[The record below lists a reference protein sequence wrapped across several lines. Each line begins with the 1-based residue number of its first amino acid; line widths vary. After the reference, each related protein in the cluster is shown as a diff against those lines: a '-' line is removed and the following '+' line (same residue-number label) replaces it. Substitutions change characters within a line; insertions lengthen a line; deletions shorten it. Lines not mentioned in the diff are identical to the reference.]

1 MGLIVL
7 PKTIKKI
14 ALLGAT
20 GSIGRS
26 TLDIVARFP
35 ERYQVVAM
43 GGGKNVHEL
52 IVLARRFQPQLLA
65 VQEESGARELTQAL
79 VDSGLSI
86 PVMVGQPGAVAV
98 ATFAQADV
106 VIAAMVGAVGL
117 EPTYAALMA
126 GKDVAL
132 ANKESMVMAGR
143 LLNQVAASTGA
154 TILPLDS
161 EHSAIWQAL
170 NGESGKGV
178 EKLILTASGG
188 PFRDFSLAEMAS
200 VTPAQA
206 MRQPRWDMGP
216 KITIDSATMMNKALE
231 IIEARWLFD
240 MDPEK
245 IEVLV
250 HPQSIVHSLV
260 EYVDGSVLAQLGLP
274 DMRLPIAYALGY
286 PERLALDLPKL
297 DLAALGQLEFFQ
309 ADAQRFPALRLV
321 RQALAAGDSGA
332 IAFNAANEV
341 AIERFRQGEIGFLEI
356 AETVENVLNNVV
368 REDFSTLKE
377 ILDYDAKVRQL
388 TEAKVQRHRG

>member
-7 PKTIKKI
+7 PKNIKKI
-14 ALLGAT
+14 AILGAT

-35 ERYQVVAM
+35 ERYQVVAL
-43 GGGKNVHEL
+43 GGGKKIGEL
-52 IVLARRFQPQLLA
+52 MVQARRFRPQLLA
-65 VQEESGARELTQAL
+65 VQEESGAQELTRAL
-79 VDSGLSI
+79 VESGLSI
-86 PVMVGQPGAVAV
+86 PVMAGPAGAVAV
-98 ATFAQADV
+98 ATFAEADV
-106 VIAAMVGAVGL
+106 VVAAMVGAVGL
-117 EPTYAALMA
+117 EPTHAALKA

-143 LLNQVAASTGA
+143 LLNQVAVSTGA

-170 NGESGKGV
+170 KGESEKEV

-188 PFRDFSLAEMAS
+188 PFRDFSAAAMAQ

-206 MRQPRWDMGP
+206 MRHPRWDMGP

-231 IIEARWLFD
+231 IIEARWLFEIV
-240 MDPEK
+240 PEK

-260 EYVDGSVLAQLGLP
+260 EYIDGSVLAQLGLP

-286 PERLALDLPKL
+286 PERLTLDLPKL
-297 DLAALGQLEFFQ
+297 DLATLGQLEFSR

-341 AIERFRQGEIGFLEI
+341 AVERFRQGEIGFLEI
-356 AETVENVLNNVV
+356 AETVEKVLNKVV
-368 REDFSTLKE
+368 HEDFSTLKE
-377 ILDYDAKVRQL
+377 ILDYDVKVRQSIL
-388 TEAKVQRHRG
+388 

>member
-1 MGLIVL
+1 M
-7 PKTIKKI
+7 KKI
-14 ALLGAT
+14 AILGAT

-26 TLDIVARFP
+26 TLDIVSRFP
-35 ERYQVVAM
+35 ERYRVVAL
-43 GGGKNVHEL
+43 GGGRNIGEL
-52 IVLARRFQPQLLA
+52 IALARRFQPQLLS
-65 VQEESGARELTQAL
+65 VQEEAGAQELVQAL
-79 VDSGLSI
+79 KDCGLSI

-98 ATFAQADV
+98 ATYPQADI

-117 EPTYAALMA
+117 EPTYAALKA

-143 LLNQVAASTGA
+143 LLNRVAAATGA
-154 TILPLDS
+154 AILPLDS

-170 NGESGKGV
+170 KGEPKKGV

-188 PFRDFSLAEMAS
+188 PFRDFSLAEMGQ
-200 VTPAQA
+200 VTPEQA
-206 MRQPRWDMGP
+206 MRHPRWEMGP

-240 MDPEK
+240 IVPER

-286 PERLALDLPKL
+286 PERLALNLPKL
-297 DLAALGQLEFFQ
+297 DLATIGQLDFMQ
-309 ADAQRFPALRLV
+309 ADATLFPALKLV
-321 RQALAAGDSGA
+321 RRALAAGDSGA

-341 AIERFRQGEIGFLEI
+341 AVERFRQGEIGFLEI
-356 AETVENVLNNVV
+356 AETVEKVLNQVT
-368 REDFSTLKE
+368 REDFSTLTE
-377 ILDYDAKVRQL
+377 ILDFDAQVRQSIS
-388 TEAKVQRHRG
+388 

>member
-1 MGLIVL
+1 MGFIAL

-35 ERYQVVAM
+35 ERYEIVAM
-43 GGGKNVHEL
+43 GGGRNIADL
-52 IVLARRFQPQLLA
+52 MVLAQRFRPQLLS
-65 VQEESGARELTQAL
+65 VQDDSGAQELTQAL
-79 VDSGLSI
+79 RKSGLSI
-86 PVMVGQPGAVAV
+86 PVMVGQAGAVAV
-98 ATFAQADV
+98 ATYAQADLV
-106 VIAAMVGAVGL
+106 VSAMVGAVGL
-117 EPTYAALMA
+117 EPTHAALLA

-143 LLNQVAASTGA
+143 LLNQVAAATGA
-154 TILPLDS
+154 AILPLDS

-170 NGESGKGV
+170 NGELKKSGLEKKV

-188 PFRDFSLAEMAS
+188 PFRDFSAAEMGE

-206 MRQPRWDMGP
+206 MRHPRWEMGP

-240 MDPEK
+240 IVPER

-250 HPQSIVHSLV
+250 HPQSIIHSLV

-297 DLAALGQLEFFQ
+297 DLAAIAKLDFFQ

-332 IAFNAANEV
+332 IALNAANEV
-341 AIERFRQGEIGFLEI
+341 AVERFRQGEIGFLEI
-356 AETVENVLNNVV
+356 AETVENVLKRV
-368 REDFSTLKE
+368 RPEDFSTLTE
-377 ILDYDAKVRQL
+377 ILNFDVQVRQSL
-388 TEAKVQRHRG
+388 L

>member
-1 MGLIVL
+1 MGYIVL
-7 PKTIKKI
+7 PEASKKI

-26 TLDIVARFP
+26 TLDIVSRFP

-43 GGGKNVHEL
+43 GGGKNVSEL
-52 IVLARRFQPQLLA
+52 ISLARRFRPQLLS
-65 VQEESGARELTQAL
+65 VQEESGASELTMAL
-79 VDSGLSI
+79 KDSGLSI

-98 ATFAQADV
+98 ATCPQADIV
-106 VIAAMVGAVGL
+106 VAAMVGAVGL
-117 EPTYAALMA
+117 EPAHAALAA

-154 TILPLDS
+154 AILPLDS

-170 NGESGKGV
+170 NGEPKKGV

-188 PFRDFSLAEMAS
+188 PFREFSLAEMAQ

-206 MRQPRWDMGP
+206 MRHPRWQMGP

-240 MDPEK
+240 IVPER

-274 DMRLPIAYALGY
+274 DMRLPVAYALGY

-297 DLAALGQLEFFQ
+297 DLAAIGQLDFIR
-309 ADAQRFPALRLV
+309 ADVKRFPALRLV
-321 RQALAAGDSGA
+321 RKALEAGDSGA

-341 AIERFRQGEIGFLEI
+341 AVERFRQGEIGFLEI
-356 AETVENVLNNVV
+356 SETVEKALNMVV
-368 REDFSTLKE
+368 REDFSTLTE
-377 ILDYDAKVRQL
+377 ILDFDVRVRQL
-388 TEAKVQRHRG
+388 LL

>member
-1 MGLIVL
+1 MSESV
-7 PKTIKKI
+7 KKI

-26 TLDIVARFP
+26 SLDIISRFP
-35 ERYQVVAM
+35 ERYQVVAL
-43 GGGKNVHEL
+43 GGGRNIREL
-52 IVLARRFQPQLLA
+52 IALARRFQPQLLA
-65 VQEESGARELTQAL
+65 VQEEAGAGELIQAL
-79 VDSGLSI
+79 RDCGLSI
-86 PVMVGQPGAVAV
+86 PVMVGQSGAVAV
-98 ATFAQADV
+98 ATHPQADI

-117 EPTYAALMA
+117 EPTHAALKA

-143 LLNQVAASTGA
+143 LLNQVAAATGA
-154 TILPLDS
+154 AILPLDS

-170 NGESGKGV
+170 NGEPKKGV

-188 PFRDFSLAEMAS
+188 PFRDFSLAEMGQ

-206 MRQPRWDMGP
+206 MRHPRWEMGP

-240 MDPEK
+240 VVPER

-274 DMRLPIAYALGY
+274 DMRLPIAYALAY
-286 PERLALDLPKL
+286 PERLVLDLPKL
-297 DLAALGQLEFFQ
+297 DLAALGQLDFFE
-309 ADAQRFPALRLV
+309 ADAKRFPALRLV

-341 AIERFRQGEIGFLEI
+341 AVERFRQGEIGFLEI
-356 AETVENVLNNVV
+356 AESVEKVLNTVT
-368 REDFSTLKE
+368 REDFSTLTE
-377 ILDYDAKVRQL
+377 ILDFDK
-388 TEAKVQRHRG
+388 KIRHLMS

>member
-7 PKTIKKI
+7 PKTVKKI

-26 TLDIVARFP
+26 TLDIVVRFP

-43 GGGKNVHEL
+43 GGGKNISEL
-52 IVLARRFQPQLLA
+52 ITLARRFRPQLIS
-65 VQEESGARELTQAL
+65 VQEESGARELNQAL

-86 PVMVGQPGAVAV
+86 PVMVGQSGAVAV
-98 ATFAQADV
+98 ATFPQADF

-117 EPTYAALMA
+117 EPTHAALMA

-143 LLNQVAASTGA
+143 LLNQVVASTGA

-170 NGESGKGV
+170 NGEPKKGV

-188 PFRDFSLAEMAS
+188 PFRDFSLAEMAQ

-206 MRQPRWDMGP
+206 LRHPRWEMGP

-240 MDPEK
+240 IVPEK

-286 PERLALDLPKL
+286 PERLVLDLPKL
-297 DLAALGQLEFFQ
+297 DLAALGQLDFNR
-309 ADAQRFPALRLV
+309 ADSQRFPALRLV

-341 AIERFRQGEIGFLEI
+341 AVERFRQGEIGFLEI
-356 AETVENVLNNVV
+356 AETVEKVLNKVV
-368 REDFSTLKE
+368 REDFSTLTE
-377 ILDYDAKVRQL
+377 ILDFDVKVRDFL
-388 TEAKVQRHRG
+388 A

>member
-1 MGLIVL
+1 M
-7 PKTIKKI
+7 PKKTKKI

-26 TLDIVARFP
+26 TLDLVARFP

-43 GGGKNVHEL
+43 GGGRKIEEL
-52 IVLARRFQPQLLA
+52 LALARRFQPQLLS
-65 VQEESGARELTQAL
+65 VQEESGAEELRRALRE
-79 VDSGLSI
+79 SGLRI
-86 PVMVGQPGAVAV
+86 PVMAGQAGAVAV
-98 ATFAQADV
+98 ATHTQAEIV
-106 VIAAMVGAVGL
+106 VAAMVGAVGL
-117 EPTYAALMA
+117 EPTHAALQA

-143 LLNQVAASTGA
+143 LLNQLALSTGA
-154 TILPLDS
+154 SILPLDS

-170 NGESGKGV
+170 NGEAKKGV
-178 EKLILTASGG
+178 AKLILTASGG
-188 PFRDFSLAEMAS
+188 PFRDFSAERMQE

-206 MRQPRWDMGP
+206 MCHPRWQMGP

-240 MDPEK
+240 IVPEK

-274 DMRLPIAYALGY
+274 DMRLPIGYALAY
-286 PERLALDLPKL
+286 PERLALELPRL
-297 DLAALGQLEFFQ
+297 DLAVLGRLDFFP
-309 ADAQRFPALRLV
+309 ADPERFPALSLV

-341 AIERFRQGEIGFLEI
+341 AVELFRQGEIGFLEI
-356 AETVENVLNNVV
+356 AETVADVLQTVV
-368 REDFSTLKE
+368 REEFSSLTE
-377 ILDYDAKVRQL
+377 ILDFDAQIRQSL
-388 TEAKVQRHRG
+388 L

>member
-1 MGLIVL
+1 VGFVILSESV
-7 PKTIKKI
+7 KKI
-14 ALLGAT
+14 AILGAT

-26 TLDIVARFP
+26 TLDIVSRFP
-35 ERYQVVAM
+35 ERYRVVAL
-43 GGGKNVHEL
+43 GGGRNIGEL
-52 IVLARRFQPQLLA
+52 IALARRFQPQLLS
-65 VQEESGARELTQAL
+65 VQEESGAQELVQTL
-79 VDSGLSI
+79 KDCGLSI

-98 ATFAQADV
+98 ATCPQVDI

-117 EPTYAALMA
+117 EPTYAALKA

-143 LLNQVAASTGA
+143 LLNRVAAASGA
-154 TILPLDS
+154 AILPLDS

-170 NGESGKGV
+170 NGEPKKGV

-188 PFRDFSLAEMAS
+188 PFRDFSLAEMGQ
-200 VTPAQA
+200 VTPEQA
-206 MRQPRWDMGP
+206 MRHPRWEMGP

-240 MDPEK
+240 IVPER

-286 PERLALDLPKL
+286 PERLALNLPKL
-297 DLAALGQLEFFQ
+297 DLATIGQLDFMQ
-309 ADAQRFPALRLV
+309 ADATLFPALKLV
-321 RQALAAGDSGA
+321 RRALAAGDSGA

-341 AIERFRQGEIGFLEI
+341 AVERFRQGEIGFLEI
-356 AETVENVLNNVV
+356 AETVEKVLNQVT
-368 REDFSTLKE
+368 REDFSTLTE
-377 ILDYDAKVRQL
+377 ILDFDAQVRQSIS
-388 TEAKVQRHRG
+388 

>member
-1 MGLIVL
+1 MGFIAL

-35 ERYQVVAM
+35 ERYEIVAM
-43 GGGKNVHEL
+43 GGGRNIADL
-52 IVLARRFQPQLLA
+52 MVLAQRFRPQLLS
-65 VQEESGARELTQAL
+65 VQDDSGAQELTQAL
-79 VDSGLSI
+79 RKSGLSI
-86 PVMVGQPGAVAV
+86 PVMVGQAGAVAV
-98 ATFAQADV
+98 ATYAQADLV
-106 VIAAMVGAVGL
+106 VSAMVGAVGL
-117 EPTYAALMA
+117 EPTHAALLA

-143 LLNQVAASTGA
+143 LLNQVAAATGA
-154 TILPLDS
+154 AILPLDS

-170 NGESGKGV
+170 NGELKKSGLEKKV

-188 PFRDFSLAEMAS
+188 PFRDFSAVEMKQ

-206 MRQPRWDMGP
+206 MRHPRWEMGP

-240 MDPEK
+240 IVPER

-250 HPQSIVHSLV
+250 HPQSIIHSLV

-297 DLAALGQLEFFQ
+297 DLAAIAKLDFFQ

-332 IAFNAANEV
+332 IALNAANEV
-341 AIERFRQGEIGFLEI
+341 AVERFRQGEIGFLEI
-356 AETVENVLNNVV
+356 AETVENVLKRV
-368 REDFSTLKE
+368 RPEDFSTLTE
-377 ILDYDAKVRQL
+377 ILNFDVQVRQSL
-388 TEAKVQRHRG
+388 L

>member
-1 MGLIVL
+1 MPTVCGFYNL
-7 PKTIKKI
+7 PEPVKKI

-26 TLDIVARFP
+26 TLDIVSRFP

-43 GGGKNVHEL
+43 GGGKNISQL
-52 IVLARRFQPQLLA
+52 MTLARRFQPQLLA
-65 VQEESGARELTQAL
+65 VQEEFGAAELIRAL
-79 VDSGLSI
+79 RDCGLSI
-86 PVMVGQPGAVAV
+86 PVMVGQSGAVAV
-98 ATFAQADV
+98 ATHAQADIV
-106 VIAAMVGAVGL
+106 VAAMVGAVGL
-117 EPTYAALMA
+117 EPTHAALMA

-143 LLNQVAASTGA
+143 LLNQVAAATGA
-154 TILPLDS
+154 AILPLDS

-170 NGESGKGV
+170 NGEPRKGV

-188 PFRDFSLAEMAS
+188 PFRDFSLAEMAK

-206 MRQPRWDMGP
+206 MRHPRWEMGP

-231 IIEARWLFD
+231 VIEARWLFD
-240 MDPEK
+240 IVPER
-245 IEVLV
+245 IEILV

-286 PERLALDLPKL
+286 PERLTLDLPKL
-297 DLAALGQLEFFQ
+297 DLAAIGQLDFIG
-309 ADAQRFPALRLV
+309 ADAKRFSALRLV
-321 RQALAAGDSGA
+321 RQALSAGDSGA

-341 AIERFRQGEIGFLEI
+341 AVERFRQGEIGFLEI
-356 AETVENVLNNVV
+356 VGIVEKALNTVV
-368 REDFSTLKE
+368 RENFSTLTE
-377 ILDYDAKVRQL
+377 ILDFDSRVRQSIL
-388 TEAKVQRHRG
+388 

>member
-1 MGLIVL
+1 MPTVCGFYNL
-7 PKTIKKI
+7 PEPVKKI

-26 TLDIVARFP
+26 TLDIVSRFP
-35 ERYQVVAM
+35 ERYQVVAL
-43 GGGKNVHEL
+43 GGGKNISQL
-52 IVLARRFQPQLLA
+52 IALARRFQPQLLS
-65 VQEESGARELTQAL
+65 VQEESGAAELIRAL
-79 VDSGLSI
+79 RDCGLSI
-86 PVMVGQPGAVAV
+86 PVMVGQSGAVAV
-98 ATFAQADV
+98 ATHAQADIV
-106 VIAAMVGAVGL
+106 VAAMVGAVGL
-117 EPTYAALMA
+117 EPTHAALMA

-143 LLNQVAASTGA
+143 LLNQVAAATGA
-154 TILPLDS
+154 AILPLDS

-170 NGESGKGV
+170 NGEPRKGV

-188 PFRDFSLAEMAS
+188 PFRDFSLAEMAK

-206 MRQPRWDMGP
+206 LRHPRWDMGP

-240 MDPEK
+240 IVPER

-297 DLAALGQLEFFQ
+297 DLAAIGQLDFIG

-321 RQALAAGDSGA
+321 RQALATGDSGA

-341 AIERFRQGEIGFLEI
+341 AVERFRQGEIGFLEI
-356 AETVENVLNNVV
+356 AGIVEKVLNTVA
-368 REDFSTLKE
+368 REDFLTLSE
-377 ILDYDAKVRQL
+377 ILDFDAQVRQSI
-388 TEAKVQRHRG
+388 

>member
-1 MGLIVL
+1 VGLIVL
-7 PKTIKKI
+7 LKTVKKI

-43 GGGKNVHEL
+43 GGGKNISEL
-52 IVLARRFQPQLLA
+52 ITLSRRFRPQLIS
-65 VQEESGARELTQAL
+65 VQEESGARELNQAL

-86 PVMVGQPGAVAV
+86 PVMVGQSGAVAV
-98 ATFAQADV
+98 ATFPQADF

-117 EPTYAALMA
+117 EPTHAALMA

-143 LLNQVAASTGA
+143 LLNQVVASTGA

-170 NGESGKGV
+170 NGEPKKGV

-188 PFRDFSLAEMAS
+188 PIRDFSLAEMAQVS
-200 VTPAQA
+200 PAQA
-206 MRQPRWDMGP
+206 LRHPRWEMGP

-240 MDPEK
+240 IVPEK

-297 DLAALGQLEFFQ
+297 DLAALGQLDFNR
-309 ADAQRFPALRLV
+309 ADSQRFPALRLV

-341 AIERFRQGEIGFLEI
+341 AVERFRQGEIGFLEI
-356 AETVENVLNNVV
+356 AETVEKVLNKVV
-368 REDFSTLKE
+368 REDFSTLTE
-377 ILDYDAKVRQL
+377 ILDFDVQVRDFL
-388 TEAKVQRHRG
+388 A